1 MKRLRRCAVRD
12 QSDSPFSAIL
22 ARLCDDCGAL
32 AAALVDGEGETVDYA
47 GLLEPY
53 EIKVVA
59 AEWRIVLAVV
69 HDSRL
74 PGFHQVSTLTV
85 RASNRSYL
93 IEALPDG
100 YAIALRLPRHGFNVS
115 RRAMGQAVRE
125 LSHEAGL
132 EQKSARGQVHWVR
145 VKVRTPAASRLLR
158 RPDAIW
164 LREDWSPITILGRYQ
179 ARDLSRSE
187 LGYLARLASGAEVFL
202 VREPLGVWFIDNPN
216 ALQDDPGPPGAPSL
230 GGSEVE

>member
-1 MKRLRRCAVRD
+1 MKRLRRGAVRD

-69 HDSRL
+69 HESRL
-74 PGFHQVSTLTV
+74 PGFHQVSSLTV
-85 RASNRSYL
+85 RARRRSYL
-93 IEALPDG
+93 MEALPDG
-100 YAIALRLPRHGFNVS
+100 YAIALRLPRHSFNVS
-115 RRAMGQAVRE
+115 RRALGQAVRE

-132 EQKSARGQVHWVR
+132 ELERKPRRGQVHWAR
-145 VKVRTPAASRLLR
+145 VTVRTPPGSRLQR

-164 LREDWSPITILGRYQ
+164 LGEGWSPITILGRYQ

-202 VREPLGVWFIDNPN
+202 VREPLGVWFVDNPG
-216 ALQDDPGPPGAPSL
+216 ALQEVSGAQPA
-230 GGSEVE
+230 VP

>member
-1 MKRLRRCAVRD
+1 MKRLRRGAARD

-32 AAALVDGEGETVDYA
+32 AAALVDAEGETVDYA

-53 EIKVVA
+53 EIKVIA
-59 AEWRIVLAVV
+59 AEWRIVLSVV
-69 HDSRL
+69 HESRV
-74 PGFHQVSTLTV
+74 PGFHQVVGLTV
-85 RASNRSYL
+85 RARRHSYL

-100 YAIALRLPRHGFNVS
+100 YAIALRLPRHSFLVS
-115 RRAMGQAVRE
+115 RRALGQAVRE
-125 LSHEAGL
+125 LCQEAGL
-132 EQKSARGQVHWVR
+132 SPKVGRSQVHWAR
-145 VKVRTPAASRLLR
+145 VKVRTPPASRLHR

-164 LREDWSPITILGRYQ
+164 LGDEWSPITILGRYQ

-202 VREPLGVWFIDNPN
+202 VREPLGVWFIDNPG
-216 ALQDDPGPPGAPSL
+216 ALL
-230 GGSEVE
+230 G